1 MNQTKFQHAIDL
13 FDQYN
18 SQDPK
23 SSIVNGKEVPDNL
36 LYAQRMLSKLMEFD
50 SDASEHLQLA
60 ARCQHI
66 GRWEIPRKDFPM
78 DRKGYLQWRS
88 QLKVYHAKIASEIMS
103 QVGYDKDFI
112 SKVKDLLLKKQL
124 KQNQETQTLEDVI
137 CLVFLEFYVD
147 DFSDEHSEE
156 KLVKILQKTMA
167 KMSDKS
173 IDVAL
178 QLPLSA
184 KAKDLISKASS

>member
-1 MNQTKFQHAIDL
+1 
-13 FDQYN
+13 
-18 SQDPK
+18 
-23 SSIVNGKEVPDNL
+23 
-36 LYAQRMLSKLMEFD
+36 
-50 SDASEHLQLA
+50 
-60 ARCQHI
+60 
-66 GRWEIPRKDFPM
+66 M

-184 KAKDLISKASS
+184 KAKDLISKASSWQL